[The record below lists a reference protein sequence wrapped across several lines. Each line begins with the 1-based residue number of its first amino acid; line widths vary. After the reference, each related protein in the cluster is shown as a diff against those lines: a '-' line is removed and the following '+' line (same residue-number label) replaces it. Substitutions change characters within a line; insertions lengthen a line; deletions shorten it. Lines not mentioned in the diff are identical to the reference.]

1 MYHFSSRNLSREAT
15 KAIKHINPQVHRE
28 RHGSDI
34 TPQQK
39 RKPVWKRS
47 SPILQAPSPPSLFFF
62 LSPSCIIQFCL
73 QILVIH
79 QTLFQVPFSPSSFSC
94 FLQLPVNLTVL
105 YMSFMHLAG
114 LAKVP
119 ELLKC
124 FCH

>member
-39 RKPVWKRS
+39 RKTVWKRS

-62 LSPSCIIQFCL
+62 LPPSLLSLYITAADDFQHSPTHSPRVSCLHLMSRRKAGSQL
-73 QILVIH
+73 
-79 QTLFQVPFSPSSFSC
+79 FSP
-94 FLQLPVNLTVL
+94 LILPVAAHCTF
-105 YMSFMHLAG
+105 SSPHH
-114 LAKVP
+114 P
-119 ELLKC
+119 ETRV
-124 FCH
+124 